1 MSGPSPRYVAE
12 HFLFPAFLRA
22 HGIDAVLRA
31 IEFRDSQFFT
41 PVWVEAGFRFTP
53 NLMYAAH
60 EGYRIGAVTFPTP
73 RQITEAYMGVV
84 IGRSDDPSFVR
95 YFTWELSIS
104 VMDQSRCTVLGEWDI
119 AGRHINHGP
128 GPMPSGNLPTDVWQ
142 VVQAALQTIEPGR
155 MLQ

>member
-1 MSGPSPRYVAE
+1 M
-12 HFLFPAFLRA
+12 
-22 HGIDAVLRA
+22 RA
-31 IEFRDSQFFT
+31 IGRVGLILVALLAPLATGAAWAQTEVGGWLLEGD
-41 PVWVEAGFRFTP
+41 VEAGFRFTP

-104 VMDQSRCTVLGEWDI
+104 VMDHSRCTVLGEWDV

-142 VVQAALQTIEPGR
+142 VVQAALQTIEPGHA
-155 MLQ
+155 LQ